1 VTEWELARAD
11 TPELKEQL
19 RKELAEWQ
27 RQLEA
32 VDSGGMLEGM
42 GFKRAYPKEG
52 SLSSGSGDV
61 DRIYLRT
68 RGGEVELMEV
78 KGGENYL
85 TTRQLRNIGGD
96 YADHRAQQG
105 HVLYLIDIM
114 LEMRNRNLPEYNIL
128 LKALLSN
135 KLKYGHFHLKFNSAT
150 GDIGNVTYQHFDIT
164 MDTEIEKLIHELFK

>member
-1 VTEWELARAD
+1 
-11 TPELKEQL
+11 
-19 RKELAEWQ
+19 
-27 RQLEA
+27 

-85 TTRQLRNIGGD
+85 TSRELRNIAEFRPSLKGE
-96 YADHRAQQG
+96 RAQQG

-114 LEMRNRNLPEYNIL
+114 LEMQRKKSPEYKIL
-128 LKALLSN
+128 LRALEKG
-135 KLKYGHFHLKFNSAT
+135 KLKYGHFHLKFNNTT

-164 MDTEIEKLIHELFK
+164 MDDETKRLVNELFK